1 MTVKEGLTDKMNTC
15 IRTSMSL
22 ITKHGSP
29 ISGREQEF
37 SHPRAFWTRF
47 IEESQASSQI
57 SIRLIFREDAASV
70 GKGLAS
76 CYPPRVTGS
85 GAPAEKF
92 QPLYLLIGKSSKL
105 DNEKS
110 KGQNRE
116 RNIAIGHLC

>member
-1 MTVKEGLTDKMNTC
+1 MEVPSQEGNRNSATPEL
-15 IRTSMSL
+15 SGP
-22 ITKHGSP
+22 GSAP
-29 ISGREQEF
+29 GQL
-37 SHPRAFWTRF
+37 

-76 CYPPRVTGS
+76 GYTPRITGS

-110 KGQNRE
+110 KAQNRE
-116 RNIAIGHLC
+116 RNIATGHLC